1 MSTKL
6 NQQIKIELWHCDR
19 LKKDT
24 LLGKVTV
31 ELQKILEM
39 PLRTTTES
47 YARVLDAYLPI
58 DEVDENDKPLKIIGS
73 LRVIA
78 YL

>member
-1 MSTKL
+1 LSQK
-6 NQQIKIELWHCDR
+6 IYIELWHNDR
-19 LKKDT
+19 LKKDV
-24 LLGKVTV
+24 LLGKTA
-31 ELQKILEM
+31 LDAQKILEM
-39 PLRTTTES
+39 PLRTTSES

-58 DEVDENDKPLKIIGS
+58 DEVDENDKPLKVIGN

>member
-1 MSTKL
+1 
-6 NQQIKIELWHCDR
+6 
-19 LKKDT
+19 
-24 LLGKVTV
+24 
-31 ELQKILEM
+31 M

-47 YARVLDAYLPI
+47 FARVLDAYHPI
-58 DEVDENDKPLKIIGS
+58 DEVDENDKPLKSIGS